1 MKVGLA
7 QIDSWVGDLEGNV
20 ERCVSAVE
28 RATAAGAELIVLPE
42 MAVPGPFPRD
52 LLFDATFAD
61 AAFEAT
67 RDLAVRLRAAPPVV
81 VGTIA
86 RPAGWPHGLVNAA
99 ALLEGGAIR
108 TVYAKRKLRADDVYH
123 ETRWFTPGSAS
134 GETAVGGRHVE
145 LAVSHDLETAQPCAS
160 ETLACSAALPYA
172 PGETRRRVEGATR
185 LQRQVVFVN
194 ACGSQDELILE
205 GRSFALNRR
214 GELLALLP
222 AFEEAVQ
229 VVDLHGE
236 TRDSAPSVPWETDV
250 LQALCAGLAGFAR
263 KNQVGRVFLGLSGG
277 VDSSLVA
284 VLAARA
290 LGPDRVTG
298 VAIPSRH
305 TDPRSTECARQL
317 ARDLGIG
324 FEVVPLE
331 TLHLAAE
338 RALGDLVAEGVGAEN
353 VQARLRMV
361 VLMAHVNRHGGL
373 LLNTSNKTELAT
385 GYGTL
390 YGDLAGALSPIGDL
404 TKPQVYALARH
415 LNAERPLIPTF
426 ALDRPPSAELRP
438 DQVDPFDYETIAPEL
453 ERLVQ
458 ENRSNAVLARSEHKR
473 RQGALV
479 LRVSAKAFG
488 SGRMFPITRR

>member
-7 QIDSWVGDLEGNV
+7 QIDPWVGDLEGNV
-20 ERCVSAVE
+20 ARCASAVE
-28 RATAAGAELIVLPE
+28 RATAAGAELVVLPE

-52 LLFDATFAD
+52 LLFDVTFTA

-67 RDLAVRLRAAPPVV
+67 RDLASRLRAAPPVV

-86 RPAGWPHGLVNAA
+86 RPAGLPHGLVNAA
-99 ALLEGGAIR
+99 VLLEGGAVR
-108 TVYAKRKLRADDVYH
+108 AVYAKRALRPDDVYH
-123 ETRWFTPGSAS
+123 ETRWFTPGTAS
-134 GETAVGGRHVE
+134 EKTAVGGWHVE
-145 LAVSHDLETAQPCAS
+145 LAVSHDLETARPFSS
-160 ETLACSAALPYA
+160 EAVVCPAALPYE
-172 PGETRRRVEGATR
+172 PGATRCRVETATR
-185 LQRQVVFVN
+185 LQRPVVVVN

-205 GRSFALNRR
+205 GRSFALNRH

-229 VVDLHGE
+229 VVDLDGK
-236 TRDSAPSVPWETDV
+236 TRDCLPSVPWEAEV

-263 KNQVGRVFLGLSGG
+263 KNQVDRVFLGLSGG

-317 ARDLGIG
+317 AHDLGVG

-361 VLMAHVNRHGGL
+361 VLMAHVNRYGGL

-415 LNAERPLIPTF
+415 VNAERALIPVF

-438 DQVDPFDYETIAPEL
+438 DQVDPFDYETIGPEL

-458 ENRSNAVLARSEHKR
+458 ENRSSALLARSEHKR
-473 RQGALV
+473 RQAGLV
-479 LRVSAKAFG
+479 LRVSPKAFG
-488 SGRMFPITRR
+488 SGRMFPVTRR

>member
-1 MKVGLA
+1 MRVGLA
-7 QIDSWVGDLEGNV
+7 QIDAWVGDLEGNV
-20 ERCVSAVE
+20 ARCISAVE
-28 RATAAGAELIVLPE
+28 RAAAAGADLVVLPE
-42 MAVPGPFPRD
+42 MAVTGPFPRD
-52 LLFDATFAD
+52 LLFDLTFAE

-67 RDLAVRLRAAPPVV
+67 RDLASRLQAAPPVL
-81 VGTIA
+81 VGTVGRLGEA
-86 RPAGWPHGLVNAA
+86 SNTLVNAV
-99 ALLEGGAIR
+99 ALIEDGSVR
-108 TVYAKRKLRADDVYH
+108 TVYAKRALRTDDVYH
-123 ETRWFTPGSAS
+123 EARWFAPGLAPA
-134 GETAVGGRHVE
+134 EVAVGGSRVE
-145 LAVSHDLETAQPCAS
+145 LAVSHDLEAAQPCAS
-160 ETLACSAALPYA
+160 ETLACSAALPYE
-172 PGETRRRVEGATR
+172 PGATRRRVEGATR
-185 LQRQVVFVN
+185 LRRPVVFVN

-205 GRSFALNRR
+205 GRSFALNRH
-214 GELLALLP
+214 GELLTLLP
-222 AFEEAVQ
+222 AFEEAVR
-229 VVDLHGE
+229 VVDLNGE
-236 TRDSAPSVPWETDV
+236 MRDSTPSGPWEAEV

-317 ARDLGIG
+317 AHDLGIG

-331 TLHLAAE
+331 PLHRAAE
-338 RALGDLVAEGVGAEN
+338 VALGDLVAEGVGAEN

-361 VLMAHVNRHGGL
+361 VLMAHVNRYGGL

-415 LNAERPLIPTF
+415 INAERPLIPPF
-426 ALDRPPSAELRP
+426 ALDRPPTAELRP
-438 DQVDPFDYETIAPEL
+438 EQVDPFDYDAIGPEL
-453 ERLVQ
+453 ERLVR
-458 ENRSNAVLARSEHKR
+458 ENRSNALLARSEHKR
-473 RQGALV
+473 RQAGLV
-479 LRVSAKAFG
+479 LRVSPKAFG